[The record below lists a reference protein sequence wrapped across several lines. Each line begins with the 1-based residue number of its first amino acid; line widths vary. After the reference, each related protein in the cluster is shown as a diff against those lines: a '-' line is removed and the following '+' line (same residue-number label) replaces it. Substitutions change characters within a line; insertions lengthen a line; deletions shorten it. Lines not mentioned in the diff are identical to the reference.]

1 MKVSQIGLDLAKDV
15 FQVHGISVDDVVVV
29 RKRLTRTNL
38 LKYFAT
44 LERTEHCIIGMES
57 CCGSDHWAR
66 ELIKLGYDVKIMNP
80 SFVKPY
86 VKSNKND
93 MRDAE
98 AICEAVGRPTMRFI
112 SIKTL
117 EQQDLI
123 LFHKQRHQMIRRRTA
138 QANQMRGLLM
148 NYGIVI
154 AKRISCLRQ
163 AMPQILDNEHGLLT
177 TAAIEV
183 FQEMYAEL
191 VSLDEKI
198 SRMDKRLEG
207 YANSRTDCQRLM
219 TIPGIGVLTA
229 TGLVAWLGNGS
240 QFRRA
245 RDCSAYLGLIPKQYS
260 SGNSERLGG
269 ISKRGNSYLR
279 MLLIHGARSDLLF
292 AHVRQTKEVIRL
304 RDDWSLAIEKR
315 RHANIATVALANKN
329 LRIAFALLRDGTE
342 YQADHRIA
350 A

>member
-1 MKVSQIGLDLAKDV
+1 MKVAQIGIDLAKDV
-15 FQVHGISVDDVVVV
+15 FQVHGVTTEEVVVV
-29 RKRLTRTNL
+29 RKRLSRANL
-38 LKYFAT
+38 LKYFAN
-44 LERTEHCIIGMES
+44 LDRTEHCIVGMES

-112 SIKTL
+112 PVKSL

-123 LFHKQRHQMIRRRTA
+123 LLHKQRYHLIKRRTA
-138 QANQMRGLLM
+138 QANQIRGFLM

-154 AKRISCLRQ
+154 AERLDCLRHK
-163 AMPQILDNEHGLLT
+163 MPQILGNEDGLFTT
-177 TAAIEV
+177 TAIAA

-191 VSLDEKI
+191 IAFDEKI
-198 SRMDKRLEG
+198 SLMDKRLES
-207 YANSRTDCQRLM
+207 YAKSRTDCQRLM
-219 TIPGIGVLTA
+219 TIPGIGVLSA

-240 QFRRA
+240 QFSRA
-245 RDCSAYLGLIPKQYS
+245 RECLAYLGLIPKQYS
-260 SGNSERLGG
+260 SGNTERQGG

-292 AHVRQTKEVIRL
+292 AHVRHNKEIVRA
-304 RDDWSLAIEKR
+304 RDGWSLAIEKR
-315 RHANIATVALANKN
+315 RHPNIAAVALANKN
-329 LRIAFALLRDGTE
+329 LRIAWALMRDETE
-342 YQADHRIA
+342 YRSA